1 MTSKPLRSSTVCIRA
16 RTSASS
22 STTSTRPRLGAVF
35 GIAIV
40 ASDKQGTCRLAL
52 GARDAHRCIM
62 ANRNHRPQK
71 TDRVLIDDKIIVV
84 RPLPYLDRMHNRR
97 DVDPDLAAMRAG
109 MAHGGTIESRAGA
122 L

>member
-1 MTSKPLRSSTVCIRA
+1 
-16 RTSASS
+16 
-22 STTSTRPRLGAVF
+22 
-35 GIAIV
+35 
-40 ASDKQGTCRLAL
+40 
-52 GARDAHRCIM
+52 M

-122 L
+122 LATRGAGGRKRSGPYGRHRPGRDLSKKR